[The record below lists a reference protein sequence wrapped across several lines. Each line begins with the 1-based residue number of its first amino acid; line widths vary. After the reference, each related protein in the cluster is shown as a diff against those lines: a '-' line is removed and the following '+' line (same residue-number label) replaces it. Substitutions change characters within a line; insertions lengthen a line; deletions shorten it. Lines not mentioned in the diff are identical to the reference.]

1 MAGPTAETP
10 PAFIAMCH
18 FQFLSVEDFLAAFQP
33 HAEVLQ
39 GDMPNYTDIT
49 RSKLPIMN
57 FKELVRIYGQDCESI
72 IETIDSPKM
81 FSFVQINKAVLFV
94 LATWSA
100 RSIQAFQA
108 LTTALKARD
117 RNIQILVVNIDDL
130 KESVP

>member
-1 MAGPTAETP
+1 
-10 PAFIAMCH
+10 
-18 FQFLSVEDFLAAFQP
+18 
-33 HAEVLQ
+33 
-39 GDMPNYTDIT
+39 
-49 RSKLPIMN
+49 
-57 FKELVRIYGQDCESI
+57 LVRIYGQDCESI

-81 FSFVQINKAVLFV
+81 FSFVQINKALLFV

-130 KESVP
+130 KESDVLKQIEDVCEGKGEVFWISNGKILHSAVLSTDEKLSAAIEYTNQFVKRGK